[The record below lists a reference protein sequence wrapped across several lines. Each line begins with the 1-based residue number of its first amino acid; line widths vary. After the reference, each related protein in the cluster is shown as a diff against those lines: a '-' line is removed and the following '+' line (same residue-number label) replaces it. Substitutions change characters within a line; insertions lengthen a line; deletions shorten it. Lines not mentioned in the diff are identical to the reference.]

1 MAGIS
6 SLFKRCFFG
15 LFFVLA
21 FLTAFS
27 PQDNIENI
35 NGIGAEYE
43 GWFNK
48 VISDIKASE
57 YEIRWQERYGE
68 YQSPN
73 RAQNLRFSYYS
84 DGFKVKPREDGD
96 KWVVQ
101 ISLKGYGRK
110 EIKKYIG
117 DRLVVE
123 KNRGYVRG
131 NGIDIS
137 FENNEEGMR
146 EDFIVYD
153 RPKGKGELILEF
165 DVQMD
170 RVQMGV
176 NDRGMSFVMDVSGG
190 AEVLN
195 YGDMKITDKEGKEI
209 RGEFRLISE
218 SGFAIVVY
226 DKDAVY
232 PIVIDPLSLTPNWTG
247 ESNQGGAY
255 YGYSV
260 STAGDVNGDGY
271 SDVIIGAPY
280 YVYNQ
285 TDEGRAFVYHGSSTG
300 LSTTPN
306 WTGES
311 NQAGANYG
319 HSVSTA
325 GDVDGDGYSDVIIG
339 AINYDNGST
348 DEGGVFVYHGNEN
361 LSKVV
366 RLRQMRTNLSTLI
379 VPPLLTHSQ
388 NSFGVSANLLSSYGR
403 VIGRAQIEVKTINTP
418 FNGLGLTESNWI
430 NLGTGG
436 YQFSQIVSG
445 LTNNTL
451 YKWRLRVKYHPKY
464 GKIIH
469 SRWYYIAGNAP
480 NEADFRTGIL
490 TGVEQE
496 KDTDRRSG
504 YGLRYRI
511 VKGGVTF
518 EVDGIKEG
526 RIIIYN
532 SLGAFVD
539 QLNIKQDKEI
549 IWAKSVPQGVYF
561 ARIEA
566 NDGEI
571 DDTGTKFVIIR

>member
-1 MAGIS
+1 GDGYSDVVIGCPPYAYVYHGSSTGLSSTPNWTGSGVISYGSSVSTAGD
-6 SLFKRCFFG
+6 
-15 LFFVLA
+15 V
-21 FLTAFS
+21 
-27 PQDNIENI
+27 
-35 NGIGAEYE
+35 NGDGYSDVIIGAESATNGQWFE
-43 GWFNK
+43 G
-48 VISDIKASE
+48 
-57 YEIRWQERYGE
+57 
-68 YQSPN
+68 
-73 RAQNLRFSYYS
+73 RA
-84 DGFKVKPREDGD
+84 
-96 KWVVQ
+96 
-101 ISLKGYGRK
+101 
-110 EIKKYIG
+110 
-117 DRLVVE
+117 
-123 KNRGYVRG
+123 YVYHG
-131 NGIDIS
+131 SSTG
-137 FENNEEGMR
+137 
-146 EDFIVYD
+146 
-153 RPKGKGELILEF
+153 
-165 DVQMD
+165 
-170 RVQMGV
+170 
-176 NDRGMSFVMDVSGG
+176 
-190 AEVLN
+190 
-195 YGDMKITDKEGKEI
+195 
-209 RGEFRLISE
+209 
-218 SGFAIVVY
+218 
-226 DKDAVY
+226 
-232 PIVIDPLSLTPNWTG
+232 LSSTPNWTG
-247 ESNQGGAY
+247 ESNQAYANYGHSVSTAGDVNRDGYSDVVIGAPNY
-255 YGYSV
+255 DNGQTDEGRAYVYHGSSTGLSSTPNWTGESNQSSANYGHSVSTAGDVNGDGYSDVVIGAPNYDNGETNEGRAYVYHGSSTGLSSTPNWTGESNQAGANYGYSV

-280 YVYNQ
+280 YDNGQ
-285 TDEGRAFVYHGSSTG
+285 TNEGCAFVYHGSATG
-300 LSTTPN
+300 LSSTPN

-571 DDTGTKFVIIR
+571 DDTGAKFVIIR